1 MFQLFASPQL
11 PFPRDS
17 PHMLSCTYSMIW
29 GRSSL
34 LPNETLRSSCGAF
47 VSSTG
52 GACCPEG
59 DIILHV
65 GFVPVYG
72 LRHPDIEIKLV
83 GDLLPPGI
91 RLLQELPVGVVGE
104 EGRTSVRIANRVA
117 KRHTIGHFLHMKIFS
132 WSDEKNERLKR
143 DRKVSFEAVLFH
155 IERGDLLDIVTDPN
169 QETYGGQQ
177 MFVVNIENYVYLA
190 PFVETEEEVLLITI
204 IPSRKPTS
212 KDL

>member
-1 MFQLFASPQL
+1 
-11 PFPRDS
+11 
-17 PHMLSCTYSMIW
+17 
-29 GRSSL
+29 
-34 LPNETLRSSCGAF
+34 
-47 VSSTG
+47 
-52 GACCPEG
+52 
-59 DIILHV
+59 
-65 GFVPVYG
+65 
-72 LRHPDIEIKLV
+72 
-83 GDLLPPGI
+83 
-91 RLLQELPVGVVGE
+91 
-104 EGRTSVRIANRVA
+104 
-117 KRHTIGHFLHMKIFS
+117 MKIFS